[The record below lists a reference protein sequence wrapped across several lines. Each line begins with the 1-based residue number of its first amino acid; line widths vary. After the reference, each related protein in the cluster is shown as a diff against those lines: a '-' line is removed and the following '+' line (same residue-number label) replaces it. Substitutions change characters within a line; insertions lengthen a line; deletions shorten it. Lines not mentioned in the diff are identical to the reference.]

1 MIKNVMKRVWAFDI
15 EWVPDPVAGRVLYDI
30 PDDVT
35 DAAEI
40 MKIMWEQGG
49 ATEED
54 PTPFLKTAICRVV
67 SVAALER
74 RELPDGGVT
83 LNLMSLP
90 HDPGNPEESSEAA
103 VVGTFLDAL
112 GKNRPQL
119 VGFNSL
125 QSDLKILIQRG
136 LILGLS
142 APAFCERPD
151 KPWEGI
157 DYFARGSDWNIDLK
171 EIVGGWGL
179 AGPSL
184 HEIAVQ
190 SGIPGK
196 MGVDGNDVAPLWL
209 EGKLDRIVRYNECD
223 ALTTYLVWLRLAHFA
238 GFFDERAY
246 LREQELVADLLQ
258 TEIAKG
264 DRGHLEEY
272 LEAWN
277 GLRNSLETAR
287 KVE

>member
-15 EWVPDPVAGRVLYDI
+15 EWVPDPVAGRVLYELEDETSAA
-30 PDDVT
+30 DV
-35 DAAEI
+35 
-40 MKIMWEQGG
+40 MKTMWEKGG
-49 ATEED
+49 ATDDD

-74 RELPDGGVT
+74 RQLPDGGVK

-90 HDPGNPEESSEAA
+90 HDPSDPEESSEAN

-136 LILGLS
+136 IILGLT
-142 APAFCERPD
+142 APDFCERPE

-171 EIVGGWGL
+171 DVVGGWGL
-179 AGPSL
+179 ASPSL

-238 GFFDERAY
+238 GFFDERQY
-246 LREQELVADLLQ
+246 VREQELVADLVQ
-258 TEIAKG
+258 SEIARG
-264 DRGHLEEY
+264 DRDHLEEY
-272 LEAWN
+272 LEVWN
-277 GLRNSLETAR
+277 KLRNSLESAR
-287 KVE
+287 KQE

>member
-1 MIKNVMKRVWAFDI
+1 MIKNVMKRVWAFDL
-15 EWVPDPVAGRVLYDI
+15 EWVPDPVAGRLLYDL
-30 PDDVT
+30 PEDT
-35 DAAEI
+35 GDAEAI
-40 MKIMWEQGG
+40 QVMWEMGG

-74 RELPDGGVT
+74 RELPDGSVK

-90 HDPGNPEESSEAA
+90 RDTISLQETSESS

-112 GKNRPQL
+112 GKNRPQI

-136 LILGLS
+136 IVLGLS

-151 KPWEGI
+151 KPWEGV
-157 DYFARGSDWNIDLK
+157 DYFARGSDWNVDLK
-171 EIVGGWGL
+171 DIVGGWGL
-179 AGPSL
+179 ASPSL

-209 EGKLDRIVRYNECD
+209 EGKVEDIVRYNECD

-238 GFFDERAY
+238 GFFDASGY
-246 LREQELVADLLQ
+246 AREQQLVADLLQ
-258 TEIAKG
+258 MEIASG
-264 DRGHLEEY
+264 GREHLEEY

-277 GLRNSLETAR
+277 NLRNSVEAAR
-287 KVE
+287 KAE